1 MKMKY
6 SKITAAGLVLAAAA
20 PLASCATG
28 PTSQTGAGASS
39 ITQSRSALKEYER
52 SIEREMDRNGAVGL
66 PAGVKRAYAEAAA
79 QDGVPYVFS
88 YGGSSCSWL
97 RLPDRTLWSLNTG
110 GGALTRDRDREQF
123 FRQHPGAADAV
134 TCTMRGV
141 NASIPVDLDVAAAD
155 AANASGAPYRWRDRC
170 ETWVRIPGSST
181 NYWLPDAPT
190 AAGRA
195 LSTESDGEQGS
206 CGGGV
211 TIPDNAKGGN

>member
-1 MKMKY
+1 MKY
-6 SKITAAGLVLAAAA
+6 PKFTAAVAALAAATLAGCSTGTA
-20 PLASCATG
+20 P
-28 PTSQTGAGASS
+28 QTGAAPSS
-39 ITQSRSALKEYER
+39 ATQSRSALREYER
-52 SIEREMDRNGAVGL
+52 SIEQEMDRNGAVGL

-97 RLPDRTLWSLNTG
+97 RLPDRSLWSLNTG
-110 GGALTRDRDREQF
+110 GGTLTRDRDQEQF

-134 TCTMRGV
+134 TCTLRGV
-141 NASIPVDLDVAAAD
+141 NASIPVGLDTAAAD
-155 AANASGAPYRWRDRC
+155 VVNASGAPYRWRDRC
-170 ETWVRIPGSST
+170 ETWVRIPGSPT
-181 NYWLPDAPT
+181 NYWLPDAPP

-195 LSTESDGEQGS
+195 LSTGSDGEQGG

>member
-1 MKMKY
+1 MNTYKF
-6 SKITAAGLVLAAAA
+6 TAAGLALVAAAA
-20 PLASCATG
+20 LAGCCSPGPDPVTDAT
-28 PTSQTGAGASS
+28 PTSTTPSL
-39 ITQSRSALKEYER
+39 SALREYER
-52 SIEREMDRNGAVGL
+52 SIEQEMDRNGAVGL

-97 RLPDRTLWSLNTG
+97 RLPDRSLWSLNNG
-110 GGALTRDRDREQF
+110 GGALARDRDQEQF
-123 FRQHPGAADAV
+123 FRKHPGAADAM

-141 NASIPVDLDVAAAD
+141 NASIPVGLDTAAAD
-155 AANASGAPYRWRDRC
+155 AATKSGRPYRWRDNC

-181 NYWLPDAPT
+181 SYWLPATPSAT
-190 AAGRA
+190 GRA
-195 LSTESDGEQGS
+195 LSTHSDGEQGG